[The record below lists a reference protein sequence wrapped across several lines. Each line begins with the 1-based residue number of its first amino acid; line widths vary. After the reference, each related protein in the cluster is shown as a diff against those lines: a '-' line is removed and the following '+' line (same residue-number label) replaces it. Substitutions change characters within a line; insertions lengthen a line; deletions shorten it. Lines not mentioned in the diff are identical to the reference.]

1 MVYVD
6 DDVNGDVCSSRVGRE
21 KNARCHEDI
30 HQIVLR
36 RRGGGGC
43 LRISQMVASIAEE
56 IGDVR
61 VDIMVTTLMMKNRS
75 RSSGR
80 RCVVAVVFALLIF
93 FLFWRQRKSNRPR
106 PVRFYDEPTTKQ
118 IEKERRPC
126 LLKMKIRTRHHGN
139 QYVSDKVPSLAF
151 LFRNTFKNCDLLLP
165 ILPLGMRIFGQTNT
179 NYDVHTDSRCADN
192 IRGNLWHR
200 FEIIY

>member
-151 LFRNTFKNCDLLLP
+151 LFRNTFKNCDFCPYSRSHAHLRP
-165 ILPLGMRIFGQTNT
+165 DKHQLPLGGI
-179 NYDVHTDSRCADN
+179 V
-192 IRGNLWHR
+192 L
-200 FEIIY
+200 

>member
-1 MVYVD
+1 MGMCVV
-6 DDVNGDVCSSRVGRE
+6 VEE

-75 RSSGR
+75 RQQR
-80 RCVVAVVFALLIF
+80 EALRCCCCFFATYLFPFLAPTKIKSPNTRTNDKTNREGTPAV
-93 FLFWRQRKSNRPR
+93 
-106 PVRFYDEPTTKQ
+106 
-118 IEKERRPC
+118 PC
-126 LLKMKIRTRHHGN
+126 
-139 QYVSDKVPSLAF
+139 
-151 LFRNTFKNCDLLLP
+151 
-165 ILPLGMRIFGQTNT
+165 
-179 NYDVHTDSRCADN
+179 
-192 IRGNLWHR
+192 
-200 FEIIY
+200 